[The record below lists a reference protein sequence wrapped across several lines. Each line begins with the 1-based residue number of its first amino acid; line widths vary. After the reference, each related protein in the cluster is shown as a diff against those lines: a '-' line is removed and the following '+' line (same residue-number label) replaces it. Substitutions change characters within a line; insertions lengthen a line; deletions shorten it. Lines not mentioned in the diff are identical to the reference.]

1 MKEKIQKI
9 LIIILFL
16 GIVLLFNSSVKAASA
31 SISASKTEAKVG
43 ESISVTVSTNAGA
56 WNLSLNGGGLNVTSD
71 SSGLVGQTNQTSNS
85 NASKTYSLSSNKA
98 GTYTVSLSGDIT
110 DYDTDEKSKISK
122 SVTIKVSDKT
132 ENVNDNT
139 NNNTNQNNQPTQTQQ
154 PAVTYTNANQTLYIK
169 NNDTNVRKEA
179 VNGTVITS
187 LKAGTSVQVTGTGS
201 NGWSRVNING
211 QTGYIRS
218 DLLTATKPEEKK
230 EEEKEEENKEKSTNK
245 ALKDLVVENYK
256 LTPEFSPETTK
267 YSVTVDNTVDK
278 LEISAITQDENAK
291 AEITKNA
298 DFKIGENVVYVTV
311 TAEDGT
317 TRIYTITVTKTKEG
331 AEDTTD
337 KLKLKKLEVNNAS
350 LDPSFDA
357 NKTNYT
363 ITVSDPASLKKEDIT
378 ALAEDA
384 DAEVKIALSDV
395 DGNNERLITIM
406 VEKGDGDTKQS
417 ATYQITV
424 KKAAFNP
431 VNEIAKNKDNKIYYI
446 LGAIIGVLLLF
457 IIIIIIMLKKTSDN
471 DDYDIQD
478 EDELDDNYDYSLKN
492 AIDEAKNETVEEM
505 NPEYDE
511 IIENSNIK
519 SQILNPTD
527 YNVFED
533 KGNGV
538 GAPEETRRYD
548 FNDDDFDPKT
558 KKKGKHF

>member
-1 MKEKIQKI
+1 MKLNRYK
-9 LIIILFL
+9 IIITTIIIAVILLL
-16 GIVLLFNSSVKAASA
+16 GSTTSNANASA
-31 SISASKTEAKVG
+31 SISATKLNVTQGENVSINISANAAACNLKINGAGISDKFVDGNIGG
-43 ESISVTVSTNAGA
+43 ESKNFSKSYTLNTTNPGTYTINLTGDVTDSEGTNDISKSITVTVSEKVNQPA
-56 WNLSLNGGGLNVTSD
+56 NSD
-71 SSGLVGQTNQTSNS
+71 NNNT
-85 NASKTYSLSSNKA
+85 
-98 GTYTVSLSGDIT
+98 
-110 DYDTDEKSKISK
+110 
-122 SVTIKVSDKT
+122 
-132 ENVNDNT
+132 T

-154 PAVTYTNANQTLYIK
+154 PAATYTNTNQTLYIK

-256 LTPEFSPETTK
+256 LTPEFSPEVTK

-278 LEISAITQDENAK
+278 LEISAITQDEK
-291 AEITKNA
+291 AEAVITKNE
-298 DFKIGENVVYVTV
+298 DFKIGENVVYITV
-311 TAEDGT
+311 TAEDKT
-317 TRIYTITVTKTKEG
+317 TRIYTIAVTKTKEG
-331 AEDTTD
+331 AETTD
-337 KLKLKKLEVNNAS
+337 KLRLKKLEVDNAS

-357 NKTNYT
+357 DKTNYT
-363 ITVSDPASLKKEDIT
+363 ITVSDPASLKKEDII
-378 ALAEDA
+378 ALAEDE

-395 DGNNERLITIM
+395 DGNDERLITIM
-406 VEKGDGDTKQS
+406 VEKGEGDTKQS
-417 ATYQITV
+417 GTYQITV

-431 VNEIAKNKDNKIYYI
+431 VAELAKNKDNKIYYI
-446 LGAIIGVLLLF
+446 LGAIIGVLLIF
-457 IIIIIIMLKKTSDN
+457 IIIIIILLKKTSN
-471 DDYDIQD
+471 TDDYDIQD

-492 AIDEAKNETVEEM
+492 AIDEAKNETAEEM

-511 IIENSNIK
+511 IVENSNIK

-527 YNVFED
+527 YNVFD
-533 KGNGV
+533 DQGDGV
-538 GAPEETRRYD
+538 GAPEETRRYN
-548 FNDDDFDPKT
+548 FNDDDDFDPKP